1 MQSKKCPL
9 SVAARLIYHLG
20 EQLISDEWVALL
32 ELIKNAYDA
41 DATRCIVKVDS
52 TVETPYGQGI
62 ITIEDNGNGMLPHT
76 VTQDFLRLATDYKK
90 NNKISPFYKR
100 RVLGEKG
107 LGRLSYQ
114 RLGRFLEVH
123 TIPRIDRL
131 SRFVQDDTDQWV
143 TKGEFNCMTIAMDWE
158 GVQDNED
165 IDKLYALIT
174 PGREM
179 DAKAGTKISI
189 HGIKN
194 LNFWN
199 MNDQKRRRVQDE
211 ILALINPFIE
221 MNYSAPFYLEID
233 VNGERFWLDA
243 IQDSVVDELSD
254 VSCSFSFHGA
264 KLVLEAHFKDK
275 YIYRQKDQY
284 IKRCNKDGFIVEK
297 DQFDASE
304 FAYRKFE
311 VNLENLDAWKSECQ
325 IPTDSVNIVRG
336 CPAVDFEFDGKFYIV
351 DKGAANKTEL
361 DQQILRE
368 SNLTLQKMFQRIGK
382 LWDRISGVY
391 MYRDQFRI
399 LPYGKN
405 DWLGFTRRS
414 QKEKATIL
422 KVGNVSGYIHIDG
435 KNSETIREQTNRQ
448 GILEDEYG
456 TNFLLILDKI
466 ITEKIFRWDVLL
478 RGNFVKPH
486 FDKATSTWGNAD
498 QTVQFKKGEA
508 TEDKYEK
515 AKSNIDQIVSKVEK
529 NNEEQRFESKE
540 YQQKLTASVE
550 VYREATE
557 NLKRDYL
564 QKLSIVSTKLSE
576 YEEIIPMLG
585 QAMLIEMAT
594 HELKRIYSEL
604 AQSASDLM
612 GHFQKMDFADAV
624 LKRMIFSLKRQVSEF
639 DLQLN
644 HIMPTQRY
652 KLKDVQNIDIFAF
665 LEEQYIY
672 ESAISRRLKQ
682 KGISC
687 VISGESFTINAS
699 VGNLIVI
706 FDNMVLNAEYW
717 LEVNNIKEKKIF
729 FECMNGN
736 VMRIWDSG
744 FGMAQDIENILFEPF
759 QTMKREGRGLGLY
772 IVRELLA
779 LLGAKVELL
788 QDRNAFGNRYMLE
801 VTFRG

>member
-1 MQSKKCPL
+1 MQSKKFPL

-20 EQLISDEWVALL
+20 EQLISDELVALL

-52 TVETPYGQGI
+52 TVITPYGQGV

-90 NNKISPFYKR
+90 NNKISPFYRR

-123 TIPRIDRL
+123 TVPRIDRL
-131 SRFVQDDTDQWV
+131 SKFVQDDTDQWV
-143 TKGEFNCMTIAMDWE
+143 ANGEFNCVTIVMDWE
-158 GVQDNED
+158 GIQDNED
-165 IDKLYALIT
+165 IDKLYALVT
-174 PGREM
+174 PSREM
-179 DAKAGTKISI
+179 DAKAGTKICI
-189 HGIKN
+189 QGIKN
-194 LNFWN
+194 LNFWK
-199 MNDQKRRRVQDE
+199 MNDKKRRRLQDE

-221 MNYSAPFYLEID
+221 MNYSAPFYLELD
-233 VNGERFWLDA
+233 VNGECFWLDA

-264 KLVLEAHFKDK
+264 KLILEAHFKEK

-284 IKRCNKDGFIVEK
+284 IKRCNKDGFIVEN
-297 DQFDASE
+297 DYFDASK
-304 FAYRKFE
+304 FTHKTFE
-311 VNLENLDAWKSECQ
+311 VNLENLDVWHSKCQ
-325 IPTDSVNIVRG
+325 IPVESVNMVRG
-336 CPAVDFEFDGKFYIV
+336 CPAVEFNFDGKFYIV
-351 DKGAANKTEL
+351 DKGTANRTEL
-361 DQQILRE
+361 DSQILRE
-368 SNLTLQKMFQRIGK
+368 SNLTLQKAFQRIGQ

-422 KVGNVSGYIHIDG
+422 KVGNVSGYIHIEG

-466 ITEKIFRWDVLL
+466 ITEQIFRWDVLL
-478 RGNFVKPH
+478 RGQFVRPTFVKGV
-486 FDKATSTWGNAD
+486 WGNVD
-498 QTVQFKKGEA
+498 QAIQFRKSES
-508 TEDKYEK
+508 TEDKYEQ
-515 AKSNIDQIVSKVEK
+515 AKSNIDKIVSKAK
-529 NNEEQRFESKE
+529 KDNIEQRSESKE
-540 YQQKLTASVE
+540 YRKALTASVE

-557 NLKRDYL
+557 NLKKDYL
-564 QKLSIVSTKLSE
+564 QKLSIASMKLSE

-585 QAMLIEMAT
+585 QAMIIEMAT

-624 LKRMIFSLKRQVSEF
+624 LERMIFSLKRQVSEF

-652 KLKDVQNIDIFAF
+652 KLKDVQNIDIFSF
-665 LEEQYIY
+665 LKEQYIY

-717 LEVNNIKEKKIF
+717 LEVNNIAEKKIF
-729 FECMNGN
+729 FECMYGN
-736 VMRIWDSG
+736 LVRIWDSG
-744 FGMAQDIENILFEPF
+744 LGMAKDIENLLFEPF

-779 LLGAKVELL
+779 LLGAKMELL
-788 QDRNAFGNRYMLE
+788 PDRNTFGNRYMLE